1 MEKAYIFLIQ
11 KLDGEK
17 KRHINV
23 VSHSVWSYKVALTQ
37 SQYDLTICDP
47 NTETATNFCGPEYI
61 LHNIDTYFKD
71 KGKPR

>member
-1 MEKAYIFLIQ
+1 M
-11 KLDGEK
+11 GK

-23 VSHSVWSYKVALTQ
+23 VSHSVALTQ
-37 SQYDLTICDP
+37 SQYNLTICDP

>member
-11 KLDGEK
+11 KLDGKK

-23 VSHSVWSYKVALTQ
+23 VSHSVALTQ